1 MIQAILV
8 RSEALNFNGIY
19 STRKMSRGYST
30 SSSYKPTYYQGGRYN
45 GSRDSYLSSIQ
56 EGRAT
61 SAGSRGTTPIGR
73 SGNENPS
80 VGLSMLADAISGSN
94 NRKAI
99 RESKSYGLSST
110 FTPAA
115 YKYFSRSDKFYN
127 PTILFNRSMDYDG
140 TTSLAKR
147 ECKYLA
153 EK

>member
-1 MIQAILV
+1 
-8 RSEALNFNGIY
+8 
-19 STRKMSRGYST
+19 MSRGYST
-30 SSSYKPTYYQGGRYN
+30 SSYKPNYYQGGRYN

-61 SAGSRGTTPIGR
+61 SGGGQGSRGTTPIGP
-73 SGNENPS
+73 SVNEHPS
-80 VGLSMLADAISGSN
+80 VGLSMLADAINGSN

-99 RESKSYGLSST
+99 RESKSYGLTSS

-127 PTILFNRSMDYDG
+127 PTILFNRSMASDG

-147 ECKYLA
+147 ECKYF
-153 EK
+153 